1 MKQDTA
7 RGWDTGG
14 RVQPLQLNRE
24 PGPQAKETKTEGQ
37 QKGIFLGRD
46 ITCQVLSTK
55 LIPNTMYW

>member
-7 RGWDTGG
+7 RGWDAGG

-24 PGPQAKETKTEGQ
+24 PDPQAKETKAEGQ
-37 QKGIFLGRD
+37 QEDIFSGRD

-55 LIPNTMYW
+55 LIPNTRYW